1 MFAKIQHSID
11 GTIKMLLRLSDGQC
25 VETVALPFH
34 KKYTLC
40 LSSQVGCRFN
50 CVFCF
55 TGKQILQRSLTA
67 KEIIDQYLSA
77 WTYLKENKKTIAT
90 ANIVFMG
97 QGEPL
102 DNFEAIKESITY
114 FMQTD
119 GIKLGPRQI
128 TVSTAGYLPGINRF
142 MELPQVNLAISLH
155 CANHEKRSQI
165 MPINR
170 KYPIQEIIDVV
181 KNFPLAKK
189 QYLAFEYLLIKNFN
203 DQMDDARQ
211 LFALAKGL
219 KTIINI
225 IPFNPYPGSEFAR
238 PSKEEVEQFKQLLV
252 KLRLRTM
259 IRTSRGHDIMA
270 ACGQLGSPSHQ

>member
-1 MFAKIQHSID
+1 MLAKIQHSID
-11 GTIKMLLRLSDGQC
+11 GTIKMLFKLSDGQL
-25 VETVALPFH
+25 VETVALVFR

-55 TGKQILQRSLTA
+55 TGKQKLQRSLTA
-67 KEIIDQYLSA
+67 KEIIDQYLAA
-77 WTYLKENKKTIAT
+77 WNYLKENKKTIAT

-102 DNFEAIKESITY
+102 DNFEAIKESILY

-128 TVSTAGYLPGINRF
+128 TISTAGYLPGLKRF
-142 MELPQVNLAISLH
+142 LELPPINLAISLH
-155 CANHEKRSQI
+155 CADSVKRSQI
-165 MPINR
+165 MPINK
-170 KYPIQEIIDVV
+170 KYPIEDIINVV

-189 QYLAFEYLLIKNFN
+189 QYIAFEYLLIKNFN
-203 DQMDDARQ
+203 DQIDDAYG
-211 LFALAKGL
+211 LFGL
-219 KTIINI
+219 IKELKAIVNL
-225 IPFNPYPGSEFAR
+225 IPFNPYPGTLFERS
-238 PSKEEVEQFKQLLV
+238 SKDEVDEFKQWLV

-259 IRTSRGHDIMA
+259 IRASRGLDIMA
-270 ACGQLGSPSHQ
+270 ACGQLRSPDHR